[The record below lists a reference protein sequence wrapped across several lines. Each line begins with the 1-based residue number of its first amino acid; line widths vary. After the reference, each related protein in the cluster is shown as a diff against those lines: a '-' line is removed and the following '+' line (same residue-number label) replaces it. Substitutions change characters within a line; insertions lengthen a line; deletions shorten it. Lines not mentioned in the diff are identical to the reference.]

1 MFVRCLLTSPVPSSV
16 TDHPESNPDRDSF
29 GRHAFARRLATLLLL
44 PAPHASLVVGL
55 YGKWGEGKSTVLHFV
70 EHELRAVKPPPVILH
85 LNPWRFPQEDQL
97 LLDFFQQ
104 LAASLGQH
112 LKSKGEK
119 FAQAVTK
126 YAAPL
131 LPTFSLGVA
140 STDPSKS
147 LQAIG
152 EVAQPSLEEL
162 QQRVNQFIID
172 AKRRVIVLVDDVDR
186 LEKQQVQAV
195 FRLVK
200 LTANFSNTAYLLA
213 FDEEMVARALG
224 EIFSASPDAQADGR
238 SFLEKIIQ
246 FPLRLPRARPDD
258 LLTFCL
264 ARVRE
269 ALLENKLLLDPAAPQ
284 LLGRQPQADRFAQAF
299 RQGVMPRLTTPRVAI
314 RYANAIRFSLP
325 LLLGEVSPVDLL
337 LVEALN
343 CFYPEVYRYVAAHQ
357 DLFTS
362 QNLRILRDLG
372 GGADINAELEGAL
385 DGLFAD
391 HHYTRESQVAVRG
404 LLRVLFPKLVIL
416 TTGWPALAGSEQVA
430 DDAALERSSAIASPR
445 YFSRYFSYSV
455 AGDDVTDQEF
465 AAFLQADDKS
475 QPAHFRA
482 LAAKLGLLSTL
493 TRLAYWVP
501 ELPADQGR
509 TLFTSLLHAADLYPS
524 PRNWEEVASGGM
536 AQAIQLLVHL
546 LARVPSALEQ
556 ATLAAQLPA
565 APGSFEF
572 TYWMLYRLRQQFAQS
587 PSLWQPALPT
597 LALAAVDQ
605 KQLVLA
611 TARNLLLRALREAG
625 SPATPL
631 YRSHPLWARELL
643 LTSWPALPDVPP
655 GGPVAYVLPFLQQQP
670 ATELTAFLAACG
682 DVASGKGTPFY
693 LTVPSLHTFDLL
705 RSLFGRPLYELVR
718 SHYGPEAVG
727 EADVVRQPAEPTPRQ
742 RLQQFIWL
750 WENRPLPAASPI
762 EATQ

>member
-1 MFVRCLLTSPVPSSV
+1 MFVSCLLTSPVPSSV

-29 GRHAFARRLATLLLL
+29 GRHAFARRLATRRRL
-44 PAPHASLVVGL
+44 PAPRASLVVGL
-55 YGKWGEGKSTVLHFV
+55 YGKWGEGKSTVLYFV
-70 EHELRAVKPPPVILH
+70 EHELRAVTPPPVILH

-119 FAQAVTK
+119 FAQAVTR

-140 STDPSKS
+140 STDPGKS

-162 QQRVNQFIID
+162 QQRVNQFIVD

-213 FDEEMVARALG
+213 FYEEMVARALG
-224 EIFSASPDAQADGR
+224 EVFSTSPDAQADGR

-258 LLTFCL
+258 LLAFCL

-269 ALLENKLLLDPAAPQ
+269 VLQENNLPLDPAAPQ
-284 LLGRQPQADRFAQAF
+284 LLGQLQADRFAQAF

-325 LLLGEVSPVDLL
+325 LLLGEVSPIDLL

-372 GGADINAELEGAL
+372 GGADSNAELEGAL
-385 DGLFAD
+385 GSLFAD
-391 HHYTRESQVAVRG
+391 HHYSRESQVAVRG

-455 AGDDVTDQEF
+455 ASDDVTDHEF
-465 AAFLQADDKS
+465 TAFLQADGGS

-482 LAAKLGLLSTL
+482 LATKLGLLSTL

-501 ELPADQGR
+501 ELPADQCR
-509 TLFTSLLHAADLYPS
+509 TLFTSLLQAADLYSS
-524 PRNWEEVASGGM
+524 PRNWEEAASGEM

-546 LARVPSALEQ
+546 LARVPGAPEQ
-556 ATLAAQLPA
+556 AALAAQFSA

-572 TYWMLYRLRQQFAQS
+572 ACWVHHRLRQQVAQS
-587 PSLWQPALPT
+587 PSLWQPVLPT
-597 LALAAVDQ
+597 LALAAADWE
-605 KQLVLA
+605 QLVVA
-611 TARNLLLRALREAG
+611 TAHSLLLRALREA
-625 SPATPL
+625 SSLATPL

-643 LTSWPALPDVPP
+643 LTSWPALSDVPP
-655 GGPVAYVLPFLQQQP
+655 GGPVAYMLPYLQRQP
-670 ATELTAFLAACG
+670 ATEVTAFLTACG
-682 DVASGKGTPFY
+682 DVASGKATPFY
-693 LTVPSLHTFDLL
+693 LTSLSLQTFDHL
-705 RSLFGRPLYELVR
+705 RSLFGQPLYELVR
-718 SHYGPEAVG
+718 SQYGPEAVG
-727 EADVVRQPAEPTPRQ
+727 EADVVQQPAEPTPRQ

-750 WENRPLPAASPI
+750 WENRPLPAASAI
-762 EATQ
+762 EESQ